1 MIFKKRLAAATL
13 LVLLGTSAS
22 AALPITSTA
31 QARQSQAAATLKFG
45 FITKFP
51 VTFYF
56 SVVAGAKQWANAHK
70 NVSVTYL
77 AGKSGTDDPGE
88 IAAVQ
93 DLLAKGVQG
102 IFITPTSTALI
113 PILTKAV
120 HQGVR
125 VVLGD
130 NNLPT
135 FKLKSS
141 FVGTN
146 NYKGATLAG
155 QWLKP
160 KLKSGS
166 TLGLL
171 EGVPGNPSL
180 DDRITGVLAALGVP
194 HPVYT
199 WSGTTPGG
207 IKVLAA
213 KETDCDQTKGE
224 QEAQDLLT
232 ANPNITAIYSACG
245 PPALGA
251 IQAIAHA
258 KLTGKVTLVGFDG
271 LPQEVTAIKAGQ
283 ESRDGRAAPDPDRLP
298 GAADLV
304 RRRPRPDGRG

>member
-1 MIFKKRLAAATL
+1 M
-13 LVLLGTSAS
+13 
-22 AALPITSTA
+22 
-31 QARQSQAAATLKFG
+31 LKFG

-51 VTFYF
+51 VSFYF
-56 SVVAGAKQWANAHK
+56 DVVAGAKQWASSHK

-77 AGKSGTDDPGE
+77 SGKSGTDDPGE

-120 HQGVR
+120 HQGVK

-135 FKLKSS
+135 WSGKSS

-155 QWLKP
+155 GWLKAH
-160 KLKSGS
+160 LKSGS
-166 TLGLL
+166 TLGVL

-180 DDRITGVLAALGVP
+180 DDRVTGVLAALGVP
-194 HPVYT
+194 HPTYT

-224 QEAQDLLT
+224 QAAQNILT
-232 ANPNITAIYSACG
+232 ANPNINAIYSACG

-258 KLTGKVTLVGFDG
+258 KLTGKVILVGFDG
-271 LPQEVTAIKAGQ
+271 LPAEVVAIKAGQ
-283 ESRDGRAAPDPDRLP
+283 ESATVAQHPNNIGLDGLETLYAAVMGQKVPAVVDTGTSLITKQS
-298 GAADLV
+298 LK
-304 RRRPRPDGRG
+304 